1 MDDKPKINILMSK
14 INRQKR
20 SSLSLDKH
28 YQWLSVVIIIIV
40 SLIIMITKRIKYS
53 KNLQYF
59 YLIFSDIKKLTFGLS
74 IILYAFRLSGS
85 KVCGF
90 LHF

>member
-20 SSLSLDKH
+20 SLDKH

-40 SLIIMITKRIKYS
+40 SLIIMITKPIKYS